1 MKMMLEKEKKAFQ
14 GRINKAVNSL
24 MTDAYIAASDITEEV
39 YVELLSIMR
48 DRIDER
54 LQMIEERKNK
64 NGNRG

>member
-1 MKMMLEKEKKAFQ
+1 MLEKEKKAFQ
-14 GRINKAVNSL
+14 GRINKAVNGL

-39 YVELLSIMR
+39 YKEILSIMR

-54 LQMIEERKNK
+54 LQMIEQNKNK